1 MYSNPAG
8 HGVFILDRIL
18 RDPAMT
24 AEWQRELRAMVGRV
38 ADMRAELSKRLER
51 LAPGHDWAP
60 IATQGPQS
68 NARRCVCWDCYMK
81 DIGTDRWWQG
91 GRDCQKQI

>member
-38 ADMRAELSKRLER
+38 ADMRAELRKRLER

-60 IATQGPQS
+60 IATQG
-68 NARRCVCWDCYMK
+68 
-81 DIGTDRWWQG
+81 GTTIQCEGVWMLG
-91 GRDCQKQI
+91 LLHEGHTH